1 MILSSVPSDTNNEP
15 QNQNNGSDDTTPPH
29 YPDSQTTDR
38 IKNLAYV
45 GTALNE
51 TASDTT
57 FMTNFYVAKESL
69 LRFKEGI
76 DRLNLDSASKKG
88 MYDLIEY
95 LDQKIDK
102 RIKYANTTGEKPM
115 T

>member
-1 MILSSVPSDTNNEP
+1 MDQTAQNSNTSQPNTSDV
-15 QNQNNGSDDTTPPH
+15 STTTH
-29 YPDSQTTDR
+29 NPDSQTIER

-45 GTALNE
+45 GYALNE

-57 FMTNFYVAKESL
+57 FMTNFYIAKESL

-76 DRLNLDSASKKG
+76 DKLNLEPELKHG
-88 MYDLIEY
+88 MYDLITY

-102 RIKYANTTGEKPM
+102 RIKYAENTGDRPM
-115 T
+115 V